1 MPRPLRLL
9 LPETSA
15 VPILRAFVRAVD
27 ALNEH
32 FGRLVALGILAITAL
47 VLMEVVL
54 RYVFAAPTIWG
65 TELITFMF
73 AGYILLGGG
82 YTLLHRDHVNV
93 NILYGRL
100 SPRGRAMLD
109 VLTAGFTL
117 LYCAVLLFYTGW
129 MAIEALAIGR
139 TTGTDW
145 NPPLFPVM
153 VSLPVGAALL
163 LLQALSRFVDDL
175 HLALTGRELA
185 R

>member
-1 MPRPLRLL
+1 VPL
-9 LPETSA
+9 
-15 VPILRAFVRAVD
+15 LRAFVRAVD

-32 FGRLVALGILAITAL
+32 FGRLVALGILAIIAL
-47 VLMEVVL
+47 VVMEVVL

-65 TELITFMF
+65 TEVITFLF
-73 AGYILLGGG
+73 AGYIMLGGG

-93 NILYGRL
+93 DILYGRL
-100 SPRGRAMLD
+100 PPRGKATLD

-117 LYCAVLLFYTGW
+117 LYCGVLLFYTGRV
-129 MAIEALAIGR
+129 AFEALATGR

-153 VSLPVGAALL
+153 VSLPIGAALL
-163 LLQALSRFVDDL
+163 LLQALSRLVADL
-175 HLALTGRELA
+175 HRALTGREIA